1 MNNKPAPFSKPIY
14 ITRPIAPTPNTFL
27 KEYDKIY
34 NSKIFSNFGS
44 KHNQLENKLKNY
56 LNVKNIAL
64 FNNGTTALMAA
75 IKALNLTGSIITT
88 PFTFPATINAVVL
101 SGLMPVF
108 CDIGLD
114 CNIDVNKLENAIK
127 PNTSAILAVHT
138 FGIPCNYKEIKRI
151 ANKYN
156 LKIIYDAA
164 HAFGVK
170 VDNKSIAT
178 LGDITMF
185 SFHATKI
192 FNTIEGG
199 CLCCY
204 DNEIFNNIL
213 LYRNFGYN
221 NETVELPGLNGKLNE
236 IQSAIGLLN
245 LPCVKDEI
253 KTRKQLTKLYNKEL
267 SNLDCIEI
275 VNPPNN
281 TKHNYQYLIIKTSN
295 RLIRNYIYEKMQE
308 YNIYTRKYFYPCAA
322 EYKYINTHNNLEI
335 AQRMSRTTLALPLYG
350 ELRHKDVKQICKILK
365 YVIANYNY

>member
-138 FGIPCNYKEIKRI
+138 FGIPCNYKEI
-151 ANKYN
+151 N
-156 LKIIYDAA
+156 L
-164 HAFGVK
+164 
-170 VDNKSIAT
+170 
-178 LGDITMF
+178 L
-185 SFHATKI
+185 
-192 FNTIEGG
+192 
-199 CLCCY
+199 
-204 DNEIFNNIL
+204 
-213 LYRNFGYN
+213 
-221 NETVELPGLNGKLNE
+221 
-236 IQSAIGLLN
+236 
-245 LPCVKDEI
+245 
-253 KTRKQLTKLYNKEL
+253 
-267 SNLDCIEI
+267 
-275 VNPPNN
+275 
-281 TKHNYQYLIIKTSN
+281 
-295 RLIRNYIYEKMQE
+295 
-308 YNIYTRKYFYPCAA
+308 
-322 EYKYINTHNNLEI
+322 
-335 AQRMSRTTLALPLYG
+335 
-350 ELRHKDVKQICKILK
+350 
-365 YVIANYNY
+365 